1 MLHSRRYVDLLY
13 IFYVFRN
20 PIHLYFIKY
29 TCNFYL
35 KMPKRGIDGVPPSF
49 KIHIQRARIERQRRQ
64 FLANVELD
72 DTLDNYV
79 WNGLNTV
86 QYKVILGDCEDIAN
100 LVPKKEYSLVIA
112 DIPHG
117 YNIQNTT
124 YDCTPYTYQSF
135 SKVVSGFIDV
145 TTSPLWRFLVFH
157 SDTQLGGVLTSFK
170 DKGKTRK
177 QLYW

>member
-1 MLHSRRYVDLLY
+1 M
-13 IFYVFRN
+13 
-20 PIHLYFIKY
+20 
-29 TCNFYL
+29 
-35 KMPKRGIDGVPPSF
+35 
-49 KIHIQRARIERQRRQ
+49 
-64 FLANVELD
+64 
-72 DTLDNYV
+72 
-79 WNGLNTV
+79 
-86 QYKVILGDCEDIAN
+86 QYKVILGDYEDIAN

-117 YNIQNTT
+117 YNIENTT
-124 YDCTPYTYQSF
+124 YDCRPYTYQSF

-157 SDTQLGGVLTSFK
+157 SDTQLGGVLTVFK